1 MTYQNKLKIPKPD
14 LKVPLLTRAQS
25 ESVSDFIQS
34 ATKFPKFVSRV
45 LTRAKRVS
53 RDFLI
58 LIIGFA
64 LKKVQR
70 LQISSEYRMTL
81 IKFDIRSV
89 RLA

>member
-1 MTYQNKLKIPKPD
+1 MVFKSPKVSSPGGKIRSD
-14 LKVPLLTRAQS
+14 LNVPLFTKAQS

-53 RDFLI
+53 NGFLI

-64 LKKVQR
+64 LSTVQQ
-70 LQISSEYRMTL
+70 L
-81 IKFDIRSV
+81 FDHV
-89 RLA
+89 N